1 MFYSIFYY
9 ALGYIIIVT
18 GLMIGIG
25 QNIDVMINTGTPL
38 TVLGTALGGGLIAL
52 GPRLGPAYR
61 SVFSRNPGTG
71 SGTRGPAPKPPGAEP
86 RNQFLTVIVRT
97 LLGGA

>member
-25 QNIDVMINTGTPL
+25 QNIDVMINTGTP
-38 TVLGTALGGGLIAL
+38 
-52 GPRLGPAYR
+52 
-61 SVFSRNPGTG
+61 
-71 SGTRGPAPKPPGAEP
+71 
-86 RNQFLTVIVRT
+86 
-97 LLGGA
+97 